1 MSDITL
7 DSLIER
13 ISVQDDANQM
23 TKQASAVDAT
33 TELEQALSINAGE
46 DNTMTKSAHE
56 QAGLAIADSILASLG
71 LQKQAENNVIAETAT
86 MKAQDDAKIK
96 DTPVAGK
103 TVSEVAKDLLARAG
117 AEGKTHVPEH
127 PAQVVA
133 AEGGAQ
139 TEGRAPIDSQL
150 DKQASECLTAL
161 INDGV
166 AFDEAVQLVK
176 EASLQMNA
184 DLEKAAAVNHLID
197 NGIDFAEAVELVKEA
212 SLQSGALEGEYS
224 ELEKAAAVNEL
235 VAEGYSFD
243 DALAAINAVIA
254 GE

>member
-7 DSLIER
+7 DSLIAS
-13 ISVQDDANQM
+13 ITVQDDANQM

-33 TELEQALSINAGE
+33 TELEKALSNNAGE

-56 QAGLAIADSILASLG
+56 LAGQSIAEAILSG

-96 DTPVAGK
+96 ETPVAGK

-127 PAQVVA
+127 AAQVVA

-166 AFDEAVQLVK
+166 AFDEAVVLVK
-176 EASLQMNA
+176 EASALMNA
-184 DLEKAAAVNHLID
+184 DLEKAAAVSHLMD
-197 NGIDFAEAVELVKEA
+197 NGVDFADAVELVKQA
-212 SLQSGALEGEYS
+212 SVQEEGEYS
-224 ELEKAAAVNEL
+224 DLEKAAALQDLMNE
-235 VAEGYSFD
+235 GHSFD

>member
-13 ISVQDDANQM
+13 ISVQDNVNQM
-23 TKQASAVDAT
+23 TKQASTVDAT
-33 TELEQALSINAGE
+33 TELEQALSNNAGE

-56 QAGLAIADSILASLG
+56 LAGQSIAEAILAGLT
-71 LQKQAENNVIAETAT
+71 KQAENNVAAETAT
-86 MKAQDDAKIK
+86 MVNQDDAKIK
-96 DTPVAGK
+96 ETPVAGK
-103 TVSEVAKDLLARAG
+103 TVSEVAAALLARAG

-139 TEGRAPIDSQL
+139 TEGRAPIDSNL

-161 INDGV
+161 IADGV
-166 AFDEAVQLVK
+166 EFDEAVELVK
-176 EASLQMNA
+176 EAALQMNA
-184 DLEKAAAVNHLID
+184 DLEKAAAVNHLMD
-197 NGIDFAEAVELVKEA
+197 NGIDFEDAVLLVKQA
-212 SLQSGALEGEYS
+212 SAEMSEEYS
-224 ELEKAAAVNEL
+224 DLEKKAALDQLME
-235 VAEGYSFD
+235 EGHSFE

>member
-7 DSLIER
+7 DSLIES
-13 ISVQDDANQM
+13 ITVQDDANQL

-33 TELEQALSINAGE
+33 TELEQALSNNAGE

-56 QAGLAIADSILASLG
+56 LAGQSIADSILASLT
-71 LQKQAENNVIAETAT
+71 KQAENNVIAETAT
-86 MKAQDDAKIK
+86 MKAQDDAKVK

-166 AFDEAVQLVK
+166 AFDEAVLLVK
-176 EASLQMNA
+176 EASAQMNA
-184 DLEKAAAVNHLID
+184 DLEKAAAISHLMD
-197 NGIDFAEAVELVKEA
+197 NGIDFDDAVELVKQA
-212 SLQSGALEGEYS
+212 SVQEPGEYS
-224 ELEKAAAVNEL
+224 DLEKAAALQEL
-235 VAEGYSFD
+235 MGEGHSFD

>member
-33 TELEQALSINAGE
+33 TELEQALSNNAGE

-56 QAGLAIADSILASLG
+56 QAGLAIADAILAG
-71 LQKQAENNVIAETAT
+71 LTKQAENNVIAETST

-161 INDGV
+161 INEGV
-166 AFDEAVQLVK
+166 AFDEAVVLVK
-176 EASLQMNA
+176 EASAQMNA
-184 DLEKAAAVNHLID
+184 DLEKAAAVTHLMD
-197 NGIDFAEAVELVKEA
+197 NGIDFEDAVELVKQA
-212 SLQSGALEGEYS
+212 SVQELPEGEYS
-224 ELEKAAAVNEL
+224 DLEKAAALQEL
-235 VAEGYSFD
+235 MDEGHSFD
-243 DALAAINAVIA
+243 DALAAINAVVA

>member
-13 ISVQDDANQM
+13 ISMQDDANQDM

-33 TELEQALSINAGE
+33 TELEQALSNNAGE
-46 DNTMTKSAHE
+46 DKPMTKSAHE
-56 QAGLAIADSILASLG
+56 LAGQSIAEAIIAG
-71 LQKQAENNVIAETAT
+71 LQKQASENNVIAETSE

-96 DTPVAGK
+96 ETPVAGK
-103 TVSEVAKDLLARAG
+103 TVSEVAKALLERAG
-117 AEGKTHVPEH
+117 SEGKTHVPEH
-127 PAQVVA
+127 VSQVVA

-166 AFDEAVQLVK
+166 AFDEAVELVK
-176 EASLQMNA
+176 QASAMMNA
-184 DLEKAAAVNHLID
+184 DLEKSAAVAHLID
-197 NGIDFAEAVELVKEA
+197 NGIDFADAVELVKQA
-212 SLQSGALEGEYS
+212 SAQEDAGEYS
-224 ELEKAAAVNEL
+224 DMEKAAALQEL
-235 VAEGYSFD
+235 MAEGHSFE
-243 DALAAINAVIA
+243 DALSAIEAVIA
-254 GE
+254 GA

>member
-1 MSDITL
+1 MSVLSL
-7 DSLIER
+7 DSLIDSINRKDE
-13 ISVQDDANQM
+13 SNQM

-56 QAGLAIADSILASLG
+56 LAGQSIAEAILAGLT
-71 LQKQAENNVIAETAT
+71 KQAENNVIAETAT
-86 MKAQDDAKIK
+86 MVNQDDAKIK
-96 DTPVAGK
+96 ETPVAGK
-103 TVSEVAKDLLARAG
+103 TVSEVAAALLARAG

-150 DKQASECLTAL
+150 DKQASECLAAL

-166 AFDEAVQLVK
+166 AFDEAVELVK
-176 EASLQMNA
+176 EASVQMQA

>member
-7 DSLIER
+7 DSLIES
-13 ISVQDDANQM
+13 ITVQDDANQL

-33 TELEQALSINAGE
+33 TELEQALSNNAGE

-56 QAGLAIADSILASLG
+56 LAGQSIADQILASLT
-71 LQKQAENNVIAETAT
+71 KQAENNVIAETAT

-96 DTPVAGK
+96 DTPVANK

-166 AFDEAVQLVK
+166 AFDEAVLLVK
-176 EASLQMNA
+176 EASIQMNA
-184 DLEKAAAVNHLID
+184 DLEKAAAVSHLMD
-197 NGIDFAEAVELVKEA
+197 NGIDFEDAVELVKQA
-212 SLQSGALEGEYS
+212 SVQEVEGEYS
-224 ELEKAAAVNEL
+224 DLEKAAALQEL
-235 VAEGYSFD
+235 MDEGHSFD

>member
-13 ISVQDDANQM
+13 ISVQDNVNQM
-23 TKQASAVDAT
+23 TKQASTVDAT
-33 TELEQALSINAGE
+33 TELEQALSNNAGE

-56 QAGLAIADSILASLG
+56 QAGLAIADAILAG
-71 LQKQAENNVIAETAT
+71 LTKQAENNVIAETST

-184 DLEKAAAVNHLID
+184 DLEKAAAVSHLMD
-197 NGIDFAEAVELVKEA
+197 NGIDFEDAVELVKQA
-212 SLQSGALEGEYS
+212 SVQEVEGEYS
-224 ELEKAAAVNEL
+224 DLEKAAALQEL
-235 VAEGYSFD
+235 MDEGHSFD

>member
-33 TELEQALSINAGE
+33 TELEQALSNNAGE

-56 QAGLAIADSILASLG
+56 QAGLAIADAILAG
-71 LQKQAENNVIAETAT
+71 LTKQAENNVIAETST

-184 DLEKAAAVNHLID
+184 DLEKAAAAEWRGARIQDHL
-197 NGIDFAEAVELVKEA
+197 
-212 SLQSGALEGEYS
+212 QQYWH
-224 ELEKAAAVNEL
+224 
-235 VAEGYSFD
+235 
-243 DALAAINAVIA
+243 
-254 GE
+254 

>member
-1 MSDITL
+1 MSVLSL
-7 DSLIER
+7 DSLIDSITLKDE
-13 ISVQDDANQM
+13 SNQM

-56 QAGLAIADSILASLG
+56 LAGQSIADSILASLNG

-96 DTPVAGK
+96 ETPVAGK
-103 TVSEVAKDLLARAG
+103 TVSEVAKELLARAG
-117 AEGKTHVPEH
+117 SEGKTHVPEH

-166 AFDEAVQLVK
+166 AFEEAVQLVK

-184 DLEKAAAVNHLID
+184 DLEKAAAVSHLMD
-197 NGIDFAEAVELVKEA
+197 NGIDFEDAVELVKQA
-212 SLQSGALEGEYS
+212 SVQELPEGEYS
-224 ELEKAAAVNEL
+224 ELEKAAAVNDL
-235 VAEGYSFD
+235 VAEGYSFE

>member
-1 MSDITL
+1 MSVLSL
-7 DSLIER
+7 DSLIDSLTQKDEA
-13 ISVQDDANQM
+13 DQM
-23 TKQASAVDAT
+23 TKQASTVDAT

-56 QAGLAIADSILASLG
+56 VAGQNIADAILAGLT
-71 LQKQAENNVIAETAT
+71 KQAENNVIAETAT

-96 DTPVAGK
+96 ETPVAGK
-103 TVSEVAKDLLARAG
+103 TVSEVAKELLARAG
-117 AEGKTHVPEH
+117 ANGGTHVPEH

-150 DKQASECLTAL
+150 DKQASETLTAL

-166 AFDEAVQLVK
+166 PFEDAVELVK
-176 EASLQMNA
+176 EASAMMSS
-184 DLEKAAAVNHLID
+184 DLEKAAAVNVLID
-197 NGIDFAEAVELVKEA
+197 SGIDFADAVELVKQA
-212 SLQSGALEGEYS
+212 SDQSGSNEGEYS

-235 VAEGYSFD
+235 VAEGYTFD
-243 DALAAINAVIA
+243 DALAAINQVIA

>member
-33 TELEQALSINAGE
+33 TELEQALSNNAGE

-56 QAGLAIADSILASLG
+56 QAGLAIADAILAG
-71 LQKQAENNVIAETAT
+71 LTKQAENNVIAETST

-184 DLEKAAAVNHLID
+184 DLEKAAAVSHLMD
-197 NGIDFAEAVELVKEA
+197 NGIDFADAVELVKQA
-212 SLQSGALEGEYS
+212 SVQEVEGEYS
-224 ELEKAAAVNEL
+224 DLEKAAALQEL
-235 VAEGYSFD
+235 MDEGHSFD

>member
-7 DSLIER
+7 DSLIES
-13 ISVQDDANQM
+13 ITVQDDANQL

-33 TELEQALSINAGE
+33 TELEQALSNNAGE

-56 QAGLAIADSILASLG
+56 LAGQSIADQILASLT
-71 LQKQAENNVIAETAT
+71 KQAENNVIAETAT

-96 DTPVAGK
+96 DTPVANK

-166 AFDEAVQLVK
+166 AFDEAVLLVK
-176 EASLQMNA
+176 EASIQMNA
-184 DLEKAAAVNHLID
+184 DLEKAAAVSHLMD
-197 NGIDFAEAVELVKEA
+197 NGIDFEDAVELVKQA
-212 SLQSGALEGEYS
+212 SVQEVEGEYS
-224 ELEKAAAVNEL
+224 DLEKAAALQEL
-235 VAEGYSFD
+235 MGEGHSFD

>member
-1 MSDITL
+1 MSVLSL
-7 DSLIER
+7 DSLIDSINRKDE
-13 ISVQDDANQM
+13 SDQM

-56 QAGLAIADSILASLG
+56 QAGLAIADAILSG

-86 MKAQDDAKIK
+86 MKSQDDAKIK

-150 DKQASECLTAL
+150 DKQASECLAAL

-166 AFDEAVQLVK
+166 AFDEAVELVK
-176 EASLQMNA
+176 EASVQMQA

-197 NGIDFAEAVELVKEA
+197 NGIDFAEAVELVKQA
-212 SLQSGALEGEYS
+212 SLQSGAAEGEYS

>member
-33 TELEQALSINAGE
+33 TELEQALSNNAGE

-56 QAGLAIADSILASLG
+56 QAGLAIADAILAG
-71 LQKQAENNVIAETAT
+71 LTKQAENNVIAETST

-150 DKQASECLTAL
+150 DKQASECLAAL

-166 AFDEAVQLVK
+166 AFDEAVELVK
-176 EASLQMNA
+176 EASVQMQA

-197 NGIDFAEAVELVKEA
+197 NGIDFADAVELVKQA
-212 SLQSGALEGEYS
+212 SVQEVEGEYS
-224 ELEKAAAVNEL
+224 DLEKAAALQEL
-235 VAEGYSFD
+235 MDEGHSFD

>member
-1 MSDITL
+1 MSLSSL
-7 DSLIER
+7 DDLIAR
-13 ISVQDDANQM
+13 IETKDEANQM

-56 QAGLAIADSILASLG
+56 QAGLAIADSILASLQG

-96 DTPVAGK
+96 ETPVAGK

-150 DKQASECLTAL
+150 DKQASETLSAL
-161 INDGV
+161 ISDGV
-166 AFDEAVQLVK
+166 PFEEAVELVK
-176 EASLQMNA
+176 EASVMMQA
-184 DLEKAAAVNHLID
+184 DLEKAAAVNALID
-197 NGIDFAEAVELVKEA
+197 NGIDFADAVELVKQATLQEGNEA
-212 SLQSGALEGEYS
+212 YTD
-224 ELEKAAAVNEL
+224 LEKAAAVNDL
-235 VAEGYSFD
+235 VAEGYSLD
-243 DALAAINAVIA
+243 DAVAAVNAAIA

>member
-33 TELEQALSINAGE
+33 TELEQALSNNAGE

-56 QAGLAIADSILASLG
+56 QAGLAIADAILAG
-71 LQKQAENNVIAETAT
+71 LTKQAENNVIAETST

-184 DLEKAAAVNHLID
+184 DLEKAAAVSHLMD
-197 NGIDFAEAVELVKEA
+197 NGIDFEDAVELVKQA
-212 SLQSGALEGEYS
+212 SVQEVEGEYS
-224 ELEKAAAVNEL
+224 DLEKAAALQEL
-235 VAEGYSFD
+235 MDEGHSFD

>member
-1 MSDITL
+1 MSVLSL
-7 DSLIER
+7 DNLIER
-13 ISVQDDANQM
+13 ITVQDEADQM
-23 TKQASAVDAT
+23 TKQASAVDAA
-33 TELEQALSINAGE
+33 TELEQALSNNAGE

-56 QAGLAIADSILASLG
+56 QAGLAIADSILASLQG

-96 DTPVAGK
+96 ETPVAGK

-139 TEGRAPIDSQL
+139 TEGRAPIDSKL
-150 DKQASECLTAL
+150 DKQASETLSAL
-161 INDGV
+161 ISDGV
-166 AFDEAVQLVK
+166 PFEEAVELVK
-176 EASLQMNA
+176 EASVMMQA

-197 NGIDFAEAVELVKEA
+197 NGIDFADAVELVKQA
-212 SLQSGALEGEYS
+212 SAQPVEGEYTD
-224 ELEKAAAVNEL
+224 LEKAAAVSDL
-235 VAEGYSFD
+235 VAEGYNLE
-243 DALAAINAVIA
+243 DAVAAVNAAIA

>member
-1 MSDITL
+1 MSVLSL
-7 DSLIER
+7 DSLIDSINRKDE
-13 ISVQDDANQM
+13 SDQM

-56 QAGLAIADSILASLG
+56 QAGLAIADAILSG

-86 MKAQDDAKIK
+86 MKSQDDAKIK

-150 DKQASECLTAL
+150 DKQASECLAAL

-166 AFDEAVQLVK
+166 AFDEAVELVK
-176 EASLQMNA
+176 EASVQMQA

-197 NGIDFAEAVELVKEA
+197 NGIDFAEAVELVKQA
-212 SLQSGALEGEYS
+212 SVQSGAPEGEYS

>member
-23 TKQASAVDAT
+23 TKQASVVDAT
-33 TELEQALSINAGE
+33 TELEQALSNNAGE

-56 QAGLAIADSILASLG
+56 QAGLAIADAILAG
-71 LQKQAENNVIAETAT
+71 LTKQAENNVIAETST

-184 DLEKAAAVNHLID
+184 DLEKAAAVSHLMD
-197 NGIDFAEAVELVKEA
+197 NGIDFADAVELVKQA
-212 SLQSGALEGEYS
+212 SVQEVEGEYS
-224 ELEKAAAVNEL
+224 DLEKAAALQEL
-235 VAEGYSFD
+235 MDEGHSFD

>member
-1 MSDITL
+1 MSVPLSL
-7 DSLIER
+7 DSLIES

-23 TKQASAVDAT
+23 TKQASTVDAT
-33 TELEQALSINAGE
+33 TELEQALSNNAGE

-56 QAGLAIADSILASLG
+56 LAGQSIAEAILNG

-166 AFDEAVQLVK
+166 AFDEAVLLVK
-176 EASLQMNA
+176 EASALMNA
-184 DLEKAAAVNHLID
+184 DLEKAAAVSHLMD
-197 NGIDFAEAVELVKEA
+197 NGVDFADAVELVKQA
-212 SLQSGALEGEYS
+212 SVQEVEGEYS
-224 ELEKAAAVNEL
+224 DMEKAAALQDLMNE
-235 VAEGYSFD
+235 GHSFD